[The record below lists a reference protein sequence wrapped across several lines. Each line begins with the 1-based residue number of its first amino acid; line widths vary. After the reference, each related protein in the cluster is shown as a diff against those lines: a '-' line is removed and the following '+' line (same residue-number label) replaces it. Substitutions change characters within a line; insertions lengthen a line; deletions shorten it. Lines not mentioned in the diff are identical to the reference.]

1 MQNRLVSCL
10 IIHILLFF
18 ASTHSFAQSPTPSL
32 VFWDNLKKHCGK
44 SYEGEIISGAD
55 NDTFK
60 GKTLKMQVL
69 SCENN
74 VIKIPFYVGEDK
86 SRTWFFTLIDN
97 KILLKHDHRHEDGSS
112 DKITMYGG
120 KSTNVGQLDLQ
131 VFPADDETALML
143 PQAAANV
150 WWVGLKDD
158 SFTYNLRRIGS
169 ERYFSVKFNLAK
181 PIILDWRPWG
191 WKAD

>member
-1 MQNRLVSCL
+1 MQNKTLQYLSLLLLLVSTT
-10 IIHILLFF
+10 
-18 ASTHSFAQSPTPSL
+18 STSLAQNTSPSL
-32 VFWDNLKKHCGK
+32 VFWENLKKHCGK
-44 SYEGEIISGAD
+44 SYEGEIIAGAE

-86 SRTWFFTLIDN
+86 SRTWVFTLIGD

-112 DKITMYGG
+112 DKVTMYGG
-120 KSTNVGQLDLQ
+120 KSTNVGQAELQ
-131 VFPADDETALML
+131 MFPADEETTLML
-143 PQAAANV
+143 PLAATNV
-150 WWVGLKDD
+150 WWVGLKED
-158 SFTYNLRRIGS
+158 SFMYNLRRIGS

-181 PIILDWRPWG
+181 PINLDWRPWG
-191 WKAD
+191 WKGE

>member
-1 MQNRLVSCL
+1 MQSRKLRCLLILILVVF
-10 IIHILLFF
+10 ITIP
-18 ASTHSFAQSPTPSL
+18 SFAQSPAPSL

-44 SYEGEIISGAD
+44 SYEGEIISGTD
-55 NDTFK
+55 NDTFR

-86 SRTWFFTLIDN
+86 SRTWVFTLIDN

-131 VFPADDETALML
+131 VFPADDETTFML